1 MSHKRDN
8 AIKIALER
16 VISTFEKR
24 PAAAQ
29 TRRKSSLRLEDG
41 RGCECRQGEQTLLLD
56 QPAPMG
62 GDGKGPTPGFF
73 GRAAIAGCLAQGI
86 KMTAARREVPIAA
99 ITIDLEQDV
108 DGRGAL
114 AMDGI
119 YGGALDLRIVIGIE
133 SEAPRDVIQSVI
145 DDTIEADTWL
155 LNYRDAQKLSTSVV
169 VSAPKAKDAAE

>member
-1 MSHKRDN
+1 MSTKRDN
-8 AIKIALER
+8 AIKTALER
-16 VISTFEKR
+16 VMTTFEKR

-29 TRRKSSLRLEDG
+29 KLQKASLRLEDG
-41 RGCECRQGEQTLLLD
+41 LVCNFKQGDHTLVLD
-56 QPAPMG
+56 QPSPMG
-62 GDGKGPTPGFF
+62 GEGKGPTPGFF

-86 KMTAARREVPIAA
+86 KMTAARREVPISA

-108 DGRGAL
+108 DGRGVF

-119 YGGALDLRIVIGIE
+119 YAGALDLRVVIGIE

-145 DDTIEADTWL
+145 DDTIETDTWL

-169 VSAPKAKDAAE
+169 VTAPKAKDAAE